1 MESFDSSMHD
11 LLYMKSYLF
20 KIPNYQRSYVWEKD
34 EITAFLKDITYC
46 YEQNSI
52 GQAYDHFFGQM
63 VFREVEHDRADRTI
77 LEVVDGQQ
85 RLTTITLLVSAVYR
99 LILIKEPHINESVL
113 TQLRTIKKQYLVST
127 PDRGSNQRVLAL
139 SPRDNPILE
148 AIATVKEEKID
159 KEFCFDCVYESHT
172 RIFNAYTQIFKYIE
186 KYFAETDASSFL
198 QTLSAFIE
206 TILRNFSVVLIK
218 PKSIGYSYALYQ
230 VVNDRG
236 VLLTSAELL
245 KARTMELLSNNEGLF
260 VECETV
266 WNDILNDPGKETT
279 KYLLW
284 HYSSKMH
291 QSATKSKLHEAYEKK
306 IFDCYGKHSLNASD
320 QAKLAVEIRSLHRSV
335 KFCRK
340 LSIGELPVERLHP
353 QIQDMYK
360 ALVCGLNN
368 EIAIPI
374 YINMLNLDD
383 EKLQLRIVPFVTVL
397 LSRFFFASRTIANIH
412 NGSISKAYNA
422 ISESICNNAKDFNK
436 LADCCKDVQTSK
448 GVDNTFSAKMDD
460 SIYSRTSTAVS
471 KYLLYMLELFE
482 GSTAISEKAI
492 LSRDASMVVCF
503 EKITTEHIAARSGAD
518 GNTFTENERDCLG
531 NLALLGDNKNN
542 ELDDKPF
549 SIKRD
554 VYVKSPYALTRT
566 VGANL
571 KWERDEYNSWQKHQK
586 DNSIRIFIL

>member
-99 LILIKEPHINESVL
+99 LILIKEPHINEGVL

-172 RIFNAYTQIFKYIE
+172 RISNAYTQIFKYLE
-186 KYFAETDASSFL
+186 KYFAETDASSFS

-284 HYSSKMH
+284 HYSSKMN

-306 IFDCYGKHSLNASD
+306 IFDCYGKHSLNDAD
-320 QAKLAVEIRSLHRSV
+320 QAKLAAEIRSLHRSV
-335 KFCRK
+335 KLCRK
-340 LSIGELPVERLHP
+340 LSIGELPLEKLHP
-353 QIQDMYK
+353 QIQDMFK
-360 ALVCGLNN
+360 TLVCGLNN
-368 EIAIPI
+368 EIAIPV
-374 YINMLNLDD
+374 YINMLNLTD
-383 EKLQLRIVPFVTVL
+383 EKLQLRVVPFVTVL

-412 NGSISKAYNA
+412 NNSISKAYNA
-422 ISESICNNAKDFNK
+422 ISESICTNAKDFNK
-436 LADCCKDVQTSK
+436 LTDCCKDIQNSK
-448 GVDNTFSAKMDD
+448 GVDNIFSAKMDD

-482 GSTAISEKAI
+482 GSTEISEKAI
-492 LSRDASMVVCF
+492 LSRDSSMVVCF

-518 GNTFTENERDCLG
+518 GNSFTENERDCLG
-531 NLALLGDNKNN
+531 NLTLLGNNKNN

-554 VYVKSPYALTRT
+554 VYVKSPYTLTRT

-586 DNSIRIFIL
+586 DNAIKIFIL

>member
-11 LLYMKSYLF
+11 LLYMKGYLF
-20 KIPNYQRSYVWEKD
+20 EIPNYQRSYVWEKD

-46 YEQNSI
+46 YEQNSA
-52 GQAYDHFFGQM
+52 GQSYDHFFGQM
-63 VFREVEHDRADRTI
+63 VFREVMKDRADRTV

-85 RLTTITLLVSAVYR
+85 RLTTITLIVAAIYR
-99 LILIKEPHINESVL
+99 LILTKEPVINSCVLEQLRKIKRQYLISMPDMGSSRRVL
-113 TQLRTIKKQYLVST
+113 T
-127 PDRGSNQRVLAL
+127 L
-139 SPRDNPILE
+139 SQRDNPILI
-148 AIATVKEEKID
+148 AIATVTEEKVD
-159 KEFCFDCVYESHT
+159 NEFGFDCLYESHT
-172 RIFNAYTQIFKYIE
+172 RILKAYTQIFNYLE
-186 KYFAETDASSFL
+186 EYFSEIDEYCFS
-198 QTLSAFIE
+198 QTLSDFIE
-206 TILRNFSVVLIK
+206 IILRNFSVVLIK

-260 VECETV
+260 LECETI
-266 WNDILNDPGKETT
+266 WNEILNDPGKETT

-291 QSATKSKLHEAYEKK
+291 QSASKNKLHEAYEKN
-306 IFDCYGKHSLNASD
+306 IFDCYGKHSLNESG
-320 QAKLAVEIRSLHRSV
+320 QEKLALEIRSLYQSIKWCRQLSV
-335 KFCRK
+335 
-340 LSIGELPVERLHP
+340 GQLPVDSIHP
-353 QIQDMYK
+353 QILDMYN

-374 YINMLNLDD
+374 YINMLRLND
-383 EKLQLRIVPFVTVL
+383 ERLKSKIVPFVTVL

-422 ISESICNNAKDFNK
+422 ISASICDNAKDFDR
-436 LADCCKDVQTSK
+436 LVDCCKEIQISK

-460 SIYSRTSTAVS
+460 SIYSRSSTTVS

-482 GSTAISEKAI
+482 GSTTISEKAI
-492 LSRDASMVVCF
+492 LSRDDSMVVCF

-518 GNTFTENERDCLG
+518 GNTFSENERDSLG
-531 NLALLGDNKNN
+531 NLTLLGDNKNN

-549 SIKRD
+549 ERKRE
-554 VYVKSPYALTRT
+554 VYLRSPFSLTRT

-571 KWERDEYNSWQKHQK
+571 KWEREEYITWQERQK
-586 DNSIRIFIL
+586 ENAVKIFVI

>member
-11 LLYMKSYLF
+11 LLYMKGYLF
-20 KIPNYQRSYVWEKD
+20 EIPNYQRSYVWEKD

-46 YEQNSI
+46 YEQNSA
-52 GQAYDHFFGQM
+52 GQSYDHFFGQM
-63 VFREVEHDRADRTI
+63 VFREVMKDRADRTV

-85 RLTTITLLVSAVYR
+85 RLTTITLIVAAIYR
-99 LILIKEPHINESVL
+99 LILTKEPVINSCVLEQLRKIKRQYLISMPDMGSSRRVL
-113 TQLRTIKKQYLVST
+113 T
-127 PDRGSNQRVLAL
+127 L
-139 SPRDNPILE
+139 SQRDNPILI
-148 AIATVKEEKID
+148 AIATVTEEKVD
-159 KEFCFDCVYESHT
+159 NEFGFDCLYESHT
-172 RIFNAYTQIFKYIE
+172 RILKAYTQIFNYLE
-186 KYFAETDASSFL
+186 EYFSEIDEYCFS
-198 QTLSAFIE
+198 QTLSDFIE
-206 TILRNFSVVLIK
+206 IILRNFSVVLIK

-260 VECETV
+260 LECETI
-266 WNDILNDPGKETT
+266 WNEILNDPGKETT

-291 QSATKSKLHEAYEKK
+291 QSASKNKLHEAYEKN
-306 IFDCYGKHSLNASD
+306 IFDCYGKHSLNESG
-320 QAKLAVEIRSLHRSV
+320 QKKLALEIRSLYQSIKWCRQLSV
-335 KFCRK
+335 
-340 LSIGELPVERLHP
+340 GQLPVDSIHP
-353 QIQDMYK
+353 QILDMYN

-374 YINMLNLDD
+374 YINMLRLND
-383 EKLQLRIVPFVTVL
+383 ERLKSKIVPFVTVL

-422 ISESICNNAKDFNK
+422 ISASICDNAKDFDR
-436 LADCCKDVQTSK
+436 LVDCCKEIQISK

-460 SIYSRTSTAVS
+460 SIYSRSSTTVS

-482 GSTAISEKAI
+482 GSTTISEKAI
-492 LSRDASMVVCF
+492 LSRDGSMVVCF

-518 GNTFTENERDCLG
+518 GNTFSENERDSLG
-531 NLALLGDNKNN
+531 NLTLLGDNKNN

-549 SIKRD
+549 ERKRE
-554 VYVKSPYALTRT
+554 VYLRSPFSLTRT

-571 KWERDEYNSWQKHQK
+571 KWEREEYITWQERQK
-586 DNSIRIFIL
+586 ENAVKIFVI

>member
-46 YEQNSI
+46 YEQNFT

-99 LILIKEPHINESVL
+99 LILINEPHINESVL
-113 TQLRTIKKQYLVST
+113 AQLRTIKKRYLVSM

-159 KEFCFDCVYESHT
+159 NQFSYDCLYESHT
-172 RIFNAYTQIFKYIE
+172 RIFNAYTQIFKYLE
-186 KYFAETDASSFL
+186 KYFAETDESSFS

-245 KARTMELLSNNEGLF
+245 KARTMELLSNDERLF
-260 VECETV
+260 AECETV

-284 HYSSKMH
+284 HYSSKKH

-335 KFCRK
+335 KLCRK
-340 LSIGELPVERLHP
+340 LSVGELPLKDLHP

-397 LSRFFFASRTIANIH
+397 LSRFFFASRTIAKIH
-412 NGSISKAYNA
+412 NNSISKAYNA
-422 ISESICNNAKDFNK
+422 ISESICADAKDFNK
-436 LADCCKDVQTSK
+436 LTDCCKDVQNSK

-460 SIYSRTSTAVS
+460 SIYSRSSTAGS

-482 GSTAISEKAI
+482 GSAAISEKAI
-492 LSRDASMVVCF
+492 LSRDASMVIYF

-531 NLALLGDNKNN
+531 NLTLLGNNKNN
-542 ELDDKPF
+542 DLDDNPF

-554 VYVKSPYALTRT
+554 VYLKSPYALTRT
-566 VGANL
+566 VAANL
-571 KWERDEYNSWQKHQK
+571 KWERDEYNSWQKYQK
-586 DNSIRIFIL
+586 DNAIKIFIL